1 MFPAFEKYR
10 IVTLS
15 ALILAALT
23 LAAGISVYVVMQRQ
37 AESLLSQKIEVLL
50 QSNERIF
57 QSEIAQSLSN
67 TQTAATRPYPIL
79 NLQLLASNP
88 DNATAQVELQ
98 RIAQSFLLT
107 GFTGMSFYDV
117 RGHEVARAGLFPYA
131 PSQALPPPLWV

>member
-1 MFPAFEKYR
+1 MLLKRQDLR
-10 IVTLS
+10 INIIGGLVLV
-15 ALILAALT
+15 ALT

-37 AESLLSQKIEVLL
+37 VESILSKNLEASLHRDVHFTEMQIEHALN
-50 QSNERIF
+50 S
-57 QSEIAQSLSN
+57 
-67 TQTAATRPYPIL
+67 TQTVATRLNPIK

-117 RGHEVARAGLFPYA
+117 RGHEMARAGLFPYA